1 MEAISKFYIK
11 VDKTD
16 LLEGIKSTI
25 YRHGQVEE
33 LLGKL
38 ENYERN
44 NNISVDSFYL
54 CVVSSYFK
62 EVISAHDLSVKQ
74 DTILNAY
81 LQSLFLGDT
90 EVASRLSL
98 FLKNESTS
106 SRELGCYLYNYVLGH
121 SMSFDEFINGEEEQ
135 LLYDDDI
142 GDFAMGC
149 IRDPFGKPK
158 TKKKTN

>member
-1 MEAISKFYIK
+1 MEDISKFYIK

-16 LLEGIKSTI
+16 LLESIKSII

-62 EVISAHDLSVKQ
+62 EVSSAHDLSVKQ

-81 LQSLFLGDT
+81 LQSLFLGNT
-90 EVASRLSL
+90 EVA
-98 FLKNESTS
+98 
-106 SRELGCYLYNYVLGH
+106 
-121 SMSFDEFINGEEEQ
+121 
-135 LLYDDDI
+135 
-142 GDFAMGC
+142 
-149 IRDPFGKPK
+149 
-158 TKKKTN
+158 